1 MKISTALYFALLV
14 TSILTLS
21 NIKSKAQYFEH
32 MYWDGTTPHNIFYDG
47 VYNRLNPTG
56 YTATGVGGA
65 VGPIAVCFVVTLPN
79 STPVVNVNLDIREN
93 VNSYSYRSYGNGIAE
108 YAGGYLIAGE
118 VGEPAFAPGIVP
130 GISDILVVDISL
142 LGVINN
148 IQRIDLGGLL
158 NVAKGIIPSTIVANG
173 YYIVGYTENGG
184 GNGTDITVIKYDRV
198 TPGVVWAQ
206 NYNFI
211 FNGNIHNAKG
221 TSITEDPVSGEL
233 IVAGYAEI
241 TASPA
246 ISKAVTMRLNPATGA
261 VISSYFYNYALN
273 KYEAFNSVKKSA
285 QTDMYIFGGQTDM
298 TPTLSKDM
306 LGVKLYWPVGAAPTW
321 VAGTIVDCPGNTAA
335 GGNDICYDI
344 VERRYNGGAKYNY
357 YMVGDAT
364 RGFFGGQDAV
374 TVKLANNFNVFG
386 TYYYGSPFDDSFYA
400 ADMVNLGGF
409 TDGLVNFGLTER
421 IPSPAQAKEYM
432 VKTYF
437 NGVVCFVDSSE
448 DFYDSYYM
456 GEQLMSPTLTS
467 SPTQV
472 SIYGTPVNVIDN
484 LICNQV
490 QWPGGHN
497 MKMNGIEEGENKSFS
512 IYPTLLSASSPIF
525 INLNI
530 ADEQNIDIKI
540 VNTLGATVFE
550 GNQTVLPGKNEFRLS
565 QNTPLQTGVYWM
577 SLKND
582 NCNYTQKLVV
592 VNE

>member
-1 MKISTALYFALLV
+1 MKKSTSIYFALIL

-21 NIKSKAQYFEH
+21 NINSKAQYFEH
-32 MYWDGTTPHNIFYDG
+32 MYWDGTTSHNAFFDG
-47 VYNRLNPTG
+47 VYNRLNPVG
-56 YTATGVGGA
+56 FTATGTGGKI
-65 VGPIAVCFVVTLPN
+65 GPASVCFVATLPN
-79 STPVVNVNLDIREN
+79 STPVVNVNLNIKEN
-93 VNSYSYRSYGNGIAE
+93 VNSYTYKSFGNGIAE

-118 VGEPAFAPGIVP
+118 VGEPTNNPGIVP
-130 GISDILVVDISL
+130 GISDILVVDISNA
-142 LGVINN
+142 GVINN

-158 NVAKGIIPSTIVANG
+158 NVAKGIIPSTITPNI

-184 GNGTDITVIKYDRV
+184 GNGTDITVLKYNK
-198 TPGVVWAQ
+198 TTTAVVWAQ

-285 QTDMYIFGGQTDM
+285 QTDMYIFGGTTNM
-298 TPTLSKDM
+298 TPSLTKDM

-321 VAGTIVDCPGNTAA
+321 VTGTIVNCTGNSGT
-335 GGNDICYDI
+335 GGDDICYDI
-344 VERRYNGGAKYNY
+344 VERLYNGGTKYNY
-357 YMVGDAT
+357 YMVGDAMS
-364 RGFFGGQDAV
+364 GFWGGQDAV
-374 TVKLANNFNVFG
+374 TAKLTNNFTGFG

-409 TDGLVNFGLTER
+409 GDGLVNFGLVER

-437 NGVVCFVDSSE
+437 NGVVCFVDST
-448 DFYDSYYM
+448 DDYASYSM

-472 SIYGTPVNVIDN
+472 TIYGTTVPVIDN
-484 LICNQV
+484 LICYQ
-490 QWPGGHN
+490 PGFIGGHN
-497 MKMNGIEEGENKSFS
+497 MKMNGIEEDENKSFS
-512 IYPTLLSASSPIF
+512 IYPTLLSPSSPIY

-550 GNQTVLPGKNEFRLS
+550 GNQTVQPGKNEFRLS

-582 NCNYTQKLVV
+582 NCNYKQKLVV

>member
-1 MKISTALYFALLV
+1 MKKSTSIYFALIL

-21 NIKSKAQYFEH
+21 NINSKAQYFEH
-32 MYWDGTTPHNIFYDG
+32 MYWDGSTPHNIFYDG

-56 YTATGVGGA
+56 YAATGVGGV
-65 VGPIAVCFVVTLPN
+65 VGPIAVCFVVTLPT
-79 STPVVNVNLDIREN
+79 SVPVVNVNLNIKEN

-118 VGEPAFAPGIVP
+118 VGEPAYAPGIVP
-130 GISDILVVDISL
+130 GISDILVVDISNA
-142 LGVINN
+142 GVINN
-148 IQRIDLGGLL
+148 IQRIDLGGLY
-158 NVAKGIIPSTIVANG
+158 NVAKGIIPSTVSPND

-184 GNGTDITVIKYDRV
+184 GNGSDITVVRYRKAGPAII
-198 TPGVVWAQ
+198 WAQ

-233 IVAGYAEI
+233 IVAGYAEM
-241 TASPA
+241 TANPA

-285 QTDMYIFGGQTDM
+285 QTDMYIFGGTTDM

-306 LGVKLYWPVGAAPTW
+306 LGVKLYWPVGAAPIW
-321 VAGTIVDCPGNTAA
+321 VAGTIVDCPGNTGT
-335 GGNDICYDI
+335 GGTDVCYDI
-344 VERRYNGGAKYNY
+344 VERRYNGGNKYNY

-364 RGFFGGQDAV
+364 HGFFGGQDAV

-386 TYYYGSPFDDSFYA
+386 TFYYGSPGGDGFYA

-409 TDGLVNFGLTER
+409 TDGLVNFGSSFRQPLPFVE
-421 IPSPAQAKEYM
+421 KEYM

-437 NGVVCFVDSSE
+437 NGIVCNVDSSD
-448 DFYDSYYM
+448 DFYDTYYM

-467 SPTQV
+467 SVTQV
-472 SIYGTPVNVIDN
+472 SIYGSNINVVDIP
-484 LICNQV
+484 ICNFAQIN
-490 QWPGGHN
+490 GGHN
-497 MKMNGIEEGENKSFS
+497 MKMNGIEENENKPFS
-512 IYPTLLSASSPIF
+512 IYPTLLSANSPIY
-525 INLNI
+525 IDLNI

-550 GNQTVLPGKNEFRLS
+550 GNQTVQPGKNEFRLS